1 MLKKIVIS
9 SLLAITPVAALA
21 NPPPCAANWPAAAPG
36 DLLATHVEDLGG
48 DDTFNALKS
57 KKGKIFVVG
66 TTNASG
72 FDDMVVAKY
81 RHDGACGLELDPGFN
96 GGLPIVFDFDL
107 DPNAPFNHNSGTWI
121 DLRRIDT
128 DDDGIKDDHEIY
140 AGGTTEMGQG
150 ILVKAGVAKFLSD
163 GSPDLS
169 YGGGPLGGGLPVPGS
184 SILACSV
191 DYDSVAD
198 GFVTS
203 EGEAIFAG
211 QSANGPGGLGGR
223 NYDFYSAKMDPT
235 GSPAPW
241 ANGGCA
247 VEQYGGLLNG
257 WDATEFAVS
266 TMDFDG
272 KVLSVGAASIVNSGN
287 DIQLIRYLSDGAY
300 DPSFGNGGVKTTSA
314 LTLGPPAY
322 YLTAEDAALAKLF
335 NLRRIVVVGRGID
348 WGAGVIPVESAID
361 MFIIRYL
368 EDGDIDMAF
377 GTNGFIR
384 SDLGLTSIEP
394 KAVTIDRWKRTIVA
408 GEYGNPGP
416 QGDNGI
422 FVARF
427 DMFGNLD
434 ATFGV
439 NGVVT
444 TNGREN
450 VAEIGIAHDGK
461 SIFVV
466 GGSPVGSLDA
476 MIYLFKG

>member
-1 MLKKIVIS
+1 MAVIHLLCSAEQGNPTLTLVQRIYHAKKNRYKF
-9 SLLAITPVAALA
+9 PVS
-21 NPPPCAANWPAAAPG
+21 
-36 DLLATHVEDLGG
+36 D
-48 DDTFNALKS
+48 
-57 KKGKIFVVG
+57 
-66 TTNASG
+66 
-72 FDDMVVAKY
+72 
-81 RHDGACGLELDPGFN
+81 
-96 GGLPIVFDFDL
+96 
-107 DPNAPFNHNSGTWI
+107 NSGTWI

-322 YLTAEDAALAKLF
+322 YLTVEDAALAKLF

-348 WGAGVIPVESAID
+348 WGAGVIPVGSAID